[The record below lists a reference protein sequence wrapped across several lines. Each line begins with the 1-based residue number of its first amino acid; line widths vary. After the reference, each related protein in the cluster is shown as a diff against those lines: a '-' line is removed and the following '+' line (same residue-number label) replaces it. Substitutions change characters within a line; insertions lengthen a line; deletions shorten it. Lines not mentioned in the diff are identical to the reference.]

1 MACSIL
7 LGEYLSMHVKN
18 VFTALTVVASDF
30 NHFIRKSSERPMPK
44 VNFDI
49 FLELIQSKSPP
60 LIGVDISSSSV
71 KLVELSQAPNNG
83 AYVVER
89 YVIEA
94 LSKDAF
100 FDGNINN
107 LDALAEALQRAWKRL
122 GTKIK
127 NISVALPA
135 AAVISKKI
143 LLPAGMR
150 DEDLEFQ
157 VESEANQ
164 YIPFAL
170 DEVNLDFQVLGP
182 APGNEDEVEVLLA
195 ASRKANVEDRVAAA
209 QAAGL
214 KVAVVDVE
222 PYAAETAFSQIQAQ
236 LPNNAEDKCVA
247 LIDIGATVMNIN
259 VLRNG
264 QSIYTR
270 DQQIGGEQL
279 TLQIQS
285 MFGMSA
291 EQAEVAK
298 RNGGLP
304 DNYESDVLSPF
315 RENLVMEIAR
325 ALQFF
330 FTSSQYNEV
339 DYIVLAG
346 GSAVLP
352 GLDDAVATRTQ
363 VSTMVANPFA
373 LMTLSG
379 RIKPRQ
385 LQIDAPALIIACGL
399 AMRRFDPS

>member
-1 MACSIL
+1 
-7 LGEYLSMHVKN
+7 
-18 VFTALTVVASDF
+18 
-30 NHFIRKSSERPMPK
+30 MPN
-44 VNFDI
+44 VNFDVVLD
-49 FLELIQSKSPP
+49 FFQTKTPP

-71 KLVELSQAPNNG
+71 KLVELSQAPNSAG
-83 AYVVER
+83 YIVER
-89 YVIEA
+89 YAIEA
-94 LSKDAF
+94 LPKDAVS
-100 FDGNINN
+100 DGNINN
-107 LDALAEALQRAWKRL
+107 LDALAETLQKAWKRL

-127 NISVALPA
+127 NVSVALPA
-135 AAVISKKI
+135 AAVITKKI
-143 LLPAGMR
+143 MLPAGMS
-150 DEDLEFQ
+150 DEELEYQ

-182 APGNEDEVEVLLA
+182 ASGNVEEVEVLLA

-214 KVAVVDVE
+214 KVIVVDVE
-222 PYAAETAFSQIQAQ
+222 PYAAETAFSQIRAQ
-236 LPNNAEDKCVA
+236 LPDNAEDKCVA
-247 LIDIGATVMNIN
+247 LIDIGASVMNVN

-279 TLQIQS
+279 TVQIQN
-285 MFGMSA
+285 MFGMSF
-291 EQAEVAK
+291 EQAEAAK
-298 RNGGLP
+298 RSGALP
-304 DNYESDVLSPF
+304 ENYEGDVLSPF
-315 RENLVMEIAR
+315 RETLVMEIAR

-330 FTSSQYNEV
+330 FTSSQYNEI

-373 LMTLSG
+373 LMTLSSK
-379 RIKPRQ
+379 IKNRQ
-385 LQIDAPALIIACGL
+385 LQADAPALIVACGL

>member
-1 MACSIL
+1 
-7 LGEYLSMHVKN
+7 
-18 VFTALTVVASDF
+18 
-30 NHFIRKSSERPMPK
+30 MPK

-49 FLELIQSKSPP
+49 PLDFLQTGTPP
-60 LIGVDISSSSV
+60 LIGVDISASSV
-71 KLVELSQAPNNG
+71 KMVELSELPKKG
-83 AYVVER
+83 GYIVER
-89 YVIEA
+89 YAIEQ
-94 LSKDAF
+94 LPKDAVT
-100 FDGNINN
+100 DGNINN
-107 LDALAEALQRAWKRL
+107 LDAVAESLQRAWKRL
-122 GTKIK
+122 GTRIR
-127 NISVALPA
+127 NVSLALPA
-135 AAVISKKI
+135 AAVITKKI

-150 DEDLEFQ
+150 EEDLEYQ

-170 DEVNLDFQVLGP
+170 DEVNLDFQVIGP
-182 APGNEDEVEVLLA
+182 APGNPEEVEVLLA

-214 KVAVVDVE
+214 RALVVDVE
-222 PYAAETAFSQIQAQ
+222 PYAAETAFEQIGAQ
-236 LPNNAEDKCVA
+236 LPDGAADKCVA
-247 LIDIGATVMNIN
+247 LVDIGASVMNVN

-264 QSIYTR
+264 QSVYTR
-270 DQQIGGEQL
+270 DQQIGGDQL
-279 TLQIQS
+279 TQQIQG
-285 MFGMSA
+285 MFGLSA
-291 EQAEVAK
+291 EDAESAK

-315 RENLVMEIAR
+315 RESVVMEIAR

-330 FTSSQYNEV
+330 FTSTQYNEV

-373 LMTLSG
+373 LMTLSS

-385 LQIDAPALIIACGL
+385 LQTDAPSLIVACGL

>member
-1 MACSIL
+1 
-7 LGEYLSMHVKN
+7 
-18 VFTALTVVASDF
+18 
-30 NHFIRKSSERPMPK
+30 MPK

-49 FLELIQSKSPP
+49 LLDLFQPKTPP

-71 KLVELSQAPNNG
+71 KLVELSQAPNNSG
-83 AYVVER
+83 YIVER
-89 YVIEA
+89 YAIEA
-94 LSKDAF
+94 LPKDAVS
-100 FDGNINN
+100 DGNINN
-107 LDALAEALQRAWKRL
+107 LDALAETLQRAWKRL

-127 NISVALPA
+127 DISVALPA
-135 AAVISKKI
+135 AAVITKKI

-150 DEDLEFQ
+150 DEDLEYQ

-170 DEVNLDFQVLGP
+170 EEVNLDFQVLGP
-182 APGNEDEVEVLLA
+182 APGNAEEVEVLLA

-214 KVAVVDVE
+214 NVIVVDVE
-222 PYAAETAFSQIQAQ
+222 TYAAETAFSQIRAQ
-236 LPNNAEDKCVA
+236 LPDRAEDKCVA
-247 LIDIGATVMNIN
+247 LIDVGATVMNVN

-279 TLQIQS
+279 TQQIQS
-285 MFGMSA
+285 MFGLSF
-291 EQAEVAK
+291 EQAESAK
-298 RNGGLP
+298 RSGGLP

-315 RENLVMEIAR
+315 RDSLVMEIAR

-339 DYIVLAG
+339 DYIVLTG

-373 LMTLSG
+373 LMKLSG
-379 RIKPRQ
+379 KIKNRQ
-385 LQIDAPALIIACGL
+385 LQADAPALIVACGL

>member
-1 MACSIL
+1 
-7 LGEYLSMHVKN
+7 
-18 VFTALTVVASDF
+18 
-30 NHFIRKSSERPMPK
+30 MPK

-49 FLELIQSKSPP
+49 LLDFLQTKTPP
-60 LIGVDISSSSV
+60 LIGVDISASSV
-71 KLVELSQAPNNG
+71 KMVELSQSSNG
-83 AYVVER
+83 AGYIVER
-89 YVIEA
+89 YAIEA
-94 LSKDAF
+94 LPKDAVS
-100 FDGNINN
+100 DGNINN
-107 LDALAEALQRAWKRL
+107 LDALAETLQHAWKRL

-127 NISVALPA
+127 NVSVALPA
-135 AAVISKKI
+135 AAVITKKI

-150 DEDLEFQ
+150 DEDLEYQ

-170 DEVNLDFQVLGP
+170 DEVNLDFQVLGS
-182 APGNEDEVEVLLA
+182 APGNPDEVEVLLA
-195 ASRKANVEDRVAAA
+195 ASRKANVEDRVAAV

-214 KVAVVDVE
+214 NVMVVDVE
-222 PYAAETAFSQIQAQ
+222 PYAAETAFSQIRAQ
-236 LPNNAEDKCVA
+236 LPDGAEDKCVA
-247 LIDIGATVMNIN
+247 LIDVGATVMNVN

-270 DQQIGGEQL
+270 DQQVGGEQL
-279 TLQIQS
+279 TQQIQTV
-285 MFGMSA
+285 FGLSA
-291 EQAEVAK
+291 EQAEAAK
-298 RNGGLP
+298 RSGGLP

-315 RENLVMEIAR
+315 RDNLVMEIAR

-330 FTSSQYNEV
+330 FTSSQYNEI

-346 GSAVLP
+346 GSAVLS

-373 LMTLSG
+373 LMTLSS

-385 LQIDAPALIIACGL
+385 LQADAPALIVACGL

>member
-1 MACSIL
+1 
-7 LGEYLSMHVKN
+7 
-18 VFTALTVVASDF
+18 
-30 NHFIRKSSERPMPK
+30 MPK

-49 FLELIQSKSPP
+49 PLDFLQTTTPP

-71 KLVELSQAPNNG
+71 KMVELSEMPKKG
-83 AYVVER
+83 GYVVER
-89 YVIEA
+89 YAIEP
-94 LSKDAF
+94 LPKDAVS
-100 FDGNINN
+100 DGNINN
-107 LDALAEALQRAWKRL
+107 LDAVSESLQRAWKRL
-122 GTKIK
+122 GSRIR
-127 NISVALPA
+127 NVGLALPA

-143 LLPAGMR
+143 FLPAGLR
-150 DEDLEFQ
+150 EEDLEYQ

-170 DEVNLDFQVLGP
+170 EEVNLDFQVIGP
-182 APGNEDEVEVLLA
+182 APNNPEEVEVLLA

-214 KVAVVDVE
+214 KAVVMDVE
-222 PYAAETAFSQIQAQ
+222 PYAAEMAFDQIRAQ
-236 LPNNAEDKCVA
+236 LPDGAVDKCVA
-247 LIDIGATVMNIN
+247 LIDIGATVMNVN

-264 QSIYTR
+264 QSVYTR
-270 DQQIGGEQL
+270 DQQVGGDQL
-279 TLQIQS
+279 TQQIQA
-285 MFGMSA
+285 MFGLSA
-291 EQAEVAK
+291 EEAESAK

-315 RENLVMEIAR
+315 RENVVMEIAR

-330 FTSSQYNEV
+330 FTSTQYNEV

-346 GSAVLP
+346 GCAVLP

-373 LMTLSG
+373 LMTLSS

-385 LQIDAPALIIACGL
+385 LQTDAPSLIVACGL

>member
-1 MACSIL
+1 
-7 LGEYLSMHVKN
+7 
-18 VFTALTVVASDF
+18 
-30 NHFIRKSSERPMPK
+30 MPK

-49 FLELIQSKSPP
+49 ALDYFQTKMPP
-60 LIGVDISSSSV
+60 LVGVDISSSSV
-71 KLVELSQAPNNG
+71 KLVELSRSKTG
-83 AYVVER
+83 AGYIVER
-89 YVIEA
+89 YAIET
-94 LSKDAF
+94 LPKDAF

-107 LDALAEALQRAWKRL
+107 LDALAETLQRAWKRL
-122 GTKIK
+122 GTRIK

-135 AAVISKKI
+135 AAVITKKI

-150 DEDLEFQ
+150 EEDLEFQ

-182 APGNEDEVEVLLA
+182 ALGNAEEIEVLLA

-214 KVAVVDVE
+214 NVVVVDVE
-222 PYAAETAFSQIQAQ
+222 PYAAETAFSQIRAQ
-236 LPNNAEDKCVA
+236 LPDSAEDKCVA
-247 LIDIGATVMNIN
+247 LIDIGASVMNVN

-264 QSIYTR
+264 QSIYNR

-279 TLQIQS
+279 TQQIQS
-285 MFGMSA
+285 LFGLTL
-291 EQAEVAK
+291 EQAESAK

-304 DNYESDVLSPF
+304 DNYETDVLAPF
-315 RENLVMEIAR
+315 RESLVMEIAR

-346 GSAVLP
+346 GSAVLS

-373 LMTLSG
+373 LMTLSS

-385 LQIDAPALIIACGL
+385 LQADAPALIVACGL

>member
-1 MACSIL
+1 MS
-7 LGEYLSMHVKN
+7 
-18 VFTALTVVASDF
+18 
-30 NHFIRKSSERPMPK
+30 K

-49 FLELIQSKSPP
+49 PLDFLKTTTPP

-71 KLVELSQAPNNG
+71 KMVELTEAPKG
-83 AYVVER
+83 AGYIVER
-89 YVIEA
+89 YAIEP
-94 LSKDAF
+94 LPKDAVS
-100 FDGNINN
+100 DGNVNN
-107 LDALAEALQRAWKRL
+107 LDALSESLQRAWKKL
-122 GTKIK
+122 GSRIK
-127 NISVALPA
+127 NVSLALPA
-135 AAVISKKI
+135 AAVITKKI

-150 DEDLEFQ
+150 EEDLEYQ

-170 DEVNLDFQVLGP
+170 EEVNLDFQVIGP
-182 APGNEDEVEVLLA
+182 APGNPEEIEVLLA

-214 KVAVVDVE
+214 KALVVDVE
-222 PYAAETAFSQIQAQ
+222 PYAAEMAFEQIRAQ
-236 LPNNAEDKCVA
+236 LPDGAVDKCVA
-247 LIDIGATVMNIN
+247 LVDIGATVMNVN

-264 QSIYTR
+264 QSVYTR
-270 DQQIGGEQL
+270 DQQVGGNQL
-279 TLQIQS
+279 TQQIQAI
-285 MFGMSA
+285 FGLSA
-291 EQAEVAK
+291 EEAEAAK

-304 DNYESDVLSPF
+304 DNYEGEVLSPF
-315 RENLVMEIAR
+315 RENVAMEIAR

-346 GSAVLP
+346 GCAVLP

-373 LMTLSG
+373 LMTLSS

-385 LQIDAPALIIACGL
+385 IQADAPALFIACGL

>member
-1 MACSIL
+1 
-7 LGEYLSMHVKN
+7 
-18 VFTALTVVASDF
+18 
-30 NHFIRKSSERPMPK
+30 MPK

-49 FLELIQSKSPP
+49 LLELLQSKTPP

-71 KLVELSQAPNNG
+71 KLVELSLAPTG
-83 AYVVER
+83 YVVER
-89 YVIEA
+89 YAIES
-94 LSKDAF
+94 LPKDAVS
-100 FDGNINN
+100 DGNINN
-107 LDALAEALQRAWKRL
+107 LDALAATLQRAWKHL

-127 NISVALPA
+127 NVSVALPA
-135 AAVISKKI
+135 AAVITKKI
-143 LLPAGMR
+143 LLPAGMS
-150 DEDLEFQ
+150 DEDLEYQ

-170 DEVNLDFQVLGP
+170 EEVNLDFQVLGP
-182 APGNEDEVEVLLA
+182 APGNAEEVEVLLA

-214 KVAVVDVE
+214 NVIVVDVE
-222 PYAAETAFSQIQAQ
+222 PYAAETAFTQIRAQ
-236 LPNNAEDKCVA
+236 LPDSAEDKCVA
-247 LIDIGATVMNIN
+247 LIDIGATVMNVN

-279 TLQIQS
+279 TQQIQS
-285 MFGMSA
+285 LFGLSA
-291 EQAEVAK
+291 EQAESAK
-298 RNGGLP
+298 RSGSLP

-315 RENLVMEIAR
+315 RDSLVMEIAR

-330 FTSSQYNEV
+330 FTSSQYNEI

-373 LMTLSG
+373 LMTLSS
-379 RIKPRQ
+379 RIKNRQ
-385 LQIDAPALIIACGL
+385 LQADAPALIIACGL